1 MRVSSTNVCLE
12 CEVGGTGF
20 LTRKIKMPTKK
31 KITKKR
37 TTKKKTTRGNG
48 PQYIPAKNG
57 LPGKLNGYYQ
67 VYFRTEDK
75 NVIEALYEAAEED
88 YRSPSNLLAKIVKDY
103 LKSKGRI

>member
-1 MRVSSTNVCLE
+1 
-12 CEVGGTGF
+12 
-20 LTRKIKMPTKK
+20 MPAKK

-37 TTKKKTTRGNG
+37 ITKKKTRKASDS
-48 PQYIPAKNG
+48 QYVPAKNG

-75 NVIEALYEAAEED
+75 NVIEALYEVAEED